1 MFYKGKTKAAAF
13 TFAVAARI
21 GLIETFKDTGLFVFR
36 NADTF
41 VGDADNGKAFFGAN
55 INNNMIIQVFA
66 ELNSI
71 VKEID
76 KHFFNQLRGEK

>member
-41 VGDADNGKAFFGAN
+41 VGDADNGKA
-55 INNNMIIQVFA
+55 
-66 ELNSI
+66 
-71 VKEID
+71 
-76 KHFFNQLRGEK
+76 